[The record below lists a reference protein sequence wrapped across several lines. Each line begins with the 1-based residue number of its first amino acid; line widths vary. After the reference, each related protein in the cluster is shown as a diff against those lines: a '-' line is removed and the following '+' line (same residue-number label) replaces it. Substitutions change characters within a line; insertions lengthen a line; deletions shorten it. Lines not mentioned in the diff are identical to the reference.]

1 MIQKS
6 KTIDFKAPSTLGR
19 SQNVSQFFSSSQKV
33 TQRRAFTIHWELSQT
48 TGEAALVS
56 PTSEIAGQLSR
67 EPNIWL
73 NVIFKGGKKSNKK
86 GSHYSLGALPDYW
99 GGSAGLSYHGC
110 GARHTL
116 SHATSSQRSHQRR
129 TIPLFQTHTYYN
141 VLPFISPGWVLWL
154 TICCSACILD
164 GIYIIHKVL
173 LSVDPGF
180 YVWK

>member
-6 KTIDFKAPSTLGR
+6 KTIDFKAPFTLGR
-19 SQNVSQFFSSSQKV
+19 SQNVSQFFRSSEKV

-56 PTSEIAGQLSR
+56 PTSEIAVQLSG

-73 NVIFKGGKKSNKK
+73 DIIFKGGKKSHKK

-129 TIPLFQTHTYYN
+129 TIPLFQTHTYHN
-141 VLPFISPGWVLWL
+141 FLPLIGRHFSRM
-154 TICCSACILD
+154 SAKAINAAEH
-164 GIYIIHKVL
+164 GSWMVYIIHKVL
-173 LSVDPGF
+173 LSVF
-180 YVWK
+180 F

>member
-19 SQNVSQFFSSSQKV
+19 SQNVSQFFRSSKKV
-33 TQRRAFTIHWELSQT
+33 TQRRAFTL
-48 TGEAALVS
+48 
-56 PTSEIAGQLSR
+56 R

-73 NVIFKGGKKSNKK
+73 DEIFKGGKKSHKK

>member
-19 SQNVSQFFSSSQKV
+19 SQNVSQFFRSSKKV
-33 TQRRAFTIHWELSQT
+33 TQRRAFTL
-48 TGEAALVS
+48 
-56 PTSEIAGQLSR
+56 R

-73 NVIFKGGKKSNKK
+73 DEIFKGGKKSHKK

-129 TIPLFQTHTYYN
+129 TIPLFQTHTYHN
-141 VLPFISPGWVLWL
+141 FLPLIGRHFSRMNAKAINAAEHGSWMV
-154 TICCSACILD
+154 
-164 GIYIIHKVL
+164 YIIHKVL
-173 LSVDPGF
+173 LSVF
-180 YVWK
+180 F